1 MALTGSRLACPVC
14 QAALAAAPSEPIV
27 ERQCPRCEAA
37 LWAIALPSAPM
48 FFLRRPGQSAEEFLV
63 ELAAAALGMSEPDIT
78 SLMLNADSL
87 DLLEFLAELDESFGP
102 LGRSPES

>member
-1 MALTGSRLACPVC
+1 MIPTGARLACPVC
-14 QAALAAAPSEPIV
+14 QSALAAAPSEPIA

-37 LWAIALPSAPM
+37 LCALALPSAPT
-48 FFLRRPGQSAEEFLV
+48 FFLRRPGQSTEEFLV
-63 ELAAAALGMSEPDIT
+63 ELADPALGMSKPDIT

-87 DLLEFLAELDESFGP
+87 DLLEFLAELDESIGP